1 MPPSLNF
8 SQLDFV
14 KPSSGFH
21 PVTWERVIG
30 DVDIT
35 MDLPSKKHHHHG
47 VFRWMIIEAKGQPNE
62 LIPQDL

>member
-30 DVDIT
+30 EAMSLGGVLLARDFNARTSTNIDFIDV
-35 MDLPSKKHHHHG
+35 
-47 VFRWMIIEAKGQPNE
+47 R
-62 LIPQDL
+62 